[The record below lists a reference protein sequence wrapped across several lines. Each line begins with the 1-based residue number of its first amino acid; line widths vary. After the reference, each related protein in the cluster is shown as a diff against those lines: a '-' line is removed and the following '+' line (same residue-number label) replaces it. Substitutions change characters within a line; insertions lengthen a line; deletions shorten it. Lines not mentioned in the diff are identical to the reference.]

1 MLLAPDLESSTGK
14 LADLPSM
21 ARVNYESSTL
31 LYVAMY
37 LLIKQNRSEW
47 LLVDKHLV
55 ELSGLFCD
63 RIGVGYK
70 AFRNQPDLCT
80 GRINE

>member
-1 MLLAPDLESSTGK
+1 MLLAPDIDSYTGNIE
-14 LADLPSM
+14 DLPSI
-21 ARVNYESSTL
+21 ARVSDHYL
-31 LYVAMY
+31 HCCICV